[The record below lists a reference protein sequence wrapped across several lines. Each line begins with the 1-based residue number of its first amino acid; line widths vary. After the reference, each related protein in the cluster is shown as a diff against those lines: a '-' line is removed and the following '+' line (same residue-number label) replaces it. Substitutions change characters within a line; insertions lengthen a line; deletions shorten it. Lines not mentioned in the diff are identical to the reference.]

1 MANGPLNAGK
11 PAYGTL
17 SDMAKTSLST
27 PTKADRP
34 AGSAVKAGRMDA
46 ALKAS
51 KAVDRA
57 LRDSD
62 AGFIV
67 PRLTGL
73 EAAEVMKAAG
83 ILTAQG
89 KLTRSYR

>member
-1 MANGPLNAGK
+1 MANTPRSTAANT
-11 PAYGTL
+11 GT
-17 SDMAKTSLST
+17 S
-27 PTKADRP
+27 
-34 AGSAVKAGRMDA
+34 AGSATRSLRTAGS
-46 ALKAS
+46 LKAS

-57 LRDSD
+57 LRHSD

-67 PRLTGL
+67 PRLTGA

>member
-1 MANGPLNAGK
+1 
-11 PAYGTL
+11 
-17 SDMAKTSLST
+17 MAKTSLST
-27 PTKADRP
+27 PAKADRP
-34 AGSAVKAGRMDA
+34 AGSAVKTGRMNA

-57 LRDSD
+57 LRASDS
-62 AGFIV
+62 GFVV

>member
-1 MANGPLNAGK
+1 
-11 PAYGTL
+11 
-17 SDMAKTSLST
+17 
-27 PTKADRP
+27 
-34 AGSAVKAGRMDA
+34 MDA
-46 ALKAS
+46 ALKAG

-57 LRDSD
+57 LRASDS
-62 AGFIV
+62 GFIV